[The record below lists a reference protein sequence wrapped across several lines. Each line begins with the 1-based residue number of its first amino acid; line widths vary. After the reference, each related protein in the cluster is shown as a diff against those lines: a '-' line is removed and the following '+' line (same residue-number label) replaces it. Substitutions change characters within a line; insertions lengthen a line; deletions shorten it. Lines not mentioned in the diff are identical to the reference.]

1 MKKYYFDFSKV
12 QAIAASILI
21 KNQYDFFASDD

>member
-12 QAIAASILI
+12 QAIAAFMLI
-21 KNQYDFFASDD
+21 KNPYGFFPSDD